1 MANEHIL
8 DNCPFW
14 HLCNVHIYMG
24 IFKTRIFHLH
34 PNEKPEVSGATSN
47 DHPSENTETEFL
59 KIVSV
64 FSGPFNDQNLVA
76 KCFKRSQHNY
86 KYFCSYHYVIERM
99 QILGISV
106 WLPFPHPE
114 GMISLYQQWAT
125 QTNTKDT
132 KNAKV
137 QHKFPIRTKKQYF
150 TNDNV
155 SKLGLAIYLLYNI
168 SGNECI
174 KDGRHGSTTFV

>member
-1 MANEHIL
+1 
-8 DNCPFW
+8 
-14 HLCNVHIYMG
+14 MG

-106 WLPFPHPE
+106 WLSFPHPE
-114 GMISLYQQWAT
+114 GMSILLPDLPVST
-125 QTNTKDT
+125 VSNTNK
-132 KNAKV
+132 
-137 QHKFPIRTKKQYF
+137 HK
-150 TNDNV
+150 
-155 SKLGLAIYLLYNI
+155 
-168 SGNECI
+168 
-174 KDGRHGSTTFV
+174 RHKERKGTT